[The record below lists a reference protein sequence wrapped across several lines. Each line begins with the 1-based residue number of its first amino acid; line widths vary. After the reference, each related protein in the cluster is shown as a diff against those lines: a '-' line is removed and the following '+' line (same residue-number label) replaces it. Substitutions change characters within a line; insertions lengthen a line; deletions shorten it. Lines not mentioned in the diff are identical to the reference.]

1 MPMNPKYGYPA
12 TAEDYRE
19 KARARL
25 PGFLFDYLDGGA
37 TNEQTLRANEAD
49 WANIPLRQRVLVNV
63 DRVDTQATLAGQACA
78 MPVVLAP
85 LGLAGMM
92 AQRGEVQAV
101 RAANAARI
109 PFTLS
114 TVGICPVEEVQAA
127 ATEAA
132 WFQLYMIR
140 DRARVKA
147 LLEKAWGAGCRT
159 LVFTVDLPLPGMRHR
174 DFRNGLASTGPRSKL
189 LKIQQLLSRPGWL
202 WKVAVRGGPLSFG
215 NLSDALP
222 DAGNLDAFK
231 EWIDTQFDPTVT
243 WEDIEWIREHWQGK
257 LLLKGILDV
266 EDAHRAVQVGADG
279 IVVSNH
285 GGRQLDG
292 VASGAGK
299 LPAIVDAVGSQTE
312 ILVDGGVRSG
322 TDVFRALALGA
333 RGVMIGRPWA
343 YALAGGGEA
352 GLTRLLASWQQ
363 ELRLAMTLTGVTRIA
378 DIGTDQLDRPHKPE
392 LPKAGE

>member
-1 MPMNPKYGYPA
+1 MKPKFGYPV
-12 TAEDYRE
+12 TTDDYRE

-37 TNEQTLRANEAD
+37 ADEQTLRANETG
-49 WANIPLRQRVLVNV
+49 WVNINLRQRVLVNV
-63 DRVDTQATLAGQACA
+63 ENVDTTTTLVGQTCS

-92 AQRGEVQAV
+92 ARRGEVQAV
-101 RAANAARI
+101 RAANAAGI

-114 TVGICPVEEVQAA
+114 TVGICAVEEVQAA

-132 WFQLYMIR
+132 WFQLYMLR
-140 DRARVKA
+140 DRPRVAA
-147 LLEKAWGAGCRT
+147 LLDKAWAAGCRT

-174 DFRNGLASTGPRSKL
+174 DFRNGLSSKGPRTRL

-202 WKVAVRGGPLSFG
+202 WNVAVRGGPLSFG

-231 EWIDTQFDPTVT
+231 EWIDAQFDPTVT
-243 WEDIEWIREHWQGK
+243 WADLEWIRKHWQGR

-266 EDAHRAVQVGADG
+266 EDARQAVRVGADG

-299 LPAIVDAVGSQTE
+299 LPDIVAAIGSQTE
-312 ILVDGGVRSG
+312 VLVDGGVRSG

-343 YALAGGGEA
+343 FALAGGGEA
-352 GLTRLLASWQQ
+352 GLTRLLLSWQQ
-363 ELRLAMTLTGVTRIA
+363 ELRLAMTLTGVTRIT
-378 DIGTDQLDRPHKPE
+378 DIGADQLDRPRTTE
-392 LPKAGE
+392 FRKAGE

>member
-1 MPMNPKYGYPA
+1 MNPTFGYPA

-25 PGFLFDYLDGGA
+25 PRFLFDYLDGGA
-37 TNEQTLRANEAD
+37 TDEQTLRANETD
-49 WANIPLRQRVLVNV
+49 WAGIKLRQRVLINV
-63 DRVDTQATLAGQACA
+63 DQVDTTSTLAGQSCS

-92 AQRGEVQAV
+92 ARRGEVQAV
-101 RAANAARI
+101 RVANAAGI

-127 ATEAA
+127 ATETA

-140 DRARVKA
+140 DRARIEA
-147 LLEKAWGAGCRT
+147 LLEKAWAAGCRT
-159 LVFTVDLPLPGMRHR
+159 LVFTVDLPLPGRRHR
-174 DFRNGLASTGPRSKL
+174 DFRNGLASGGPRARF

-202 WKVAVRGGPLSFG
+202 WDVALRGGPLSFG
-215 NLSDALP
+215 NLSDAVP
-222 DAGNLDAFK
+222 DANNLDGFK
-231 EWIDTQFDPTVT
+231 KWIDTQFDPTVT
-243 WEDIEWIREHWQGK
+243 WSDIQWIRDHWQGK
-257 LLLKGILDV
+257 LLIKGILDV
-266 EDAHRAVQVGADG
+266 DDAHQAVQLGADA

-292 VASGAGK
+292 VSSSAGK
-299 LPAIVDAVGSQTE
+299 LPEIVAAVGSQTE

-333 RGVMIGRPWA
+333 RGVMVGRPWA
-343 YALAGGGEA
+343 WALAGGGEA
-352 GLTRLLASWQQ
+352 GLTNLLTSWQQ

-378 DIGTDQLDRPHKPE
+378 DIGTDQLDRPRNSE
-392 LPKAGE
+392 FEKAGEQQ

>member
-1 MPMNPKYGYPA
+1 MNPKFGYPA

-19 KARARL
+19 KARTRL

-49 WANIPLRQRVLVNV
+49 WANIHLRQRVLVNV
-63 DRVDTQATLAGQACA
+63 DQVDTAATLTGQACS

-101 RAANAARI
+101 RAANAAGI

-147 LLEKAWGAGCRT
+147 LLEKAWNAGCRT

-202 WKVAVRGGPLSFG
+202 WNVAVRGGPLSFG
-215 NLSDALP
+215 NLSDAVP
-222 DAGNLDAFK
+222 NASNLDAFK

-243 WEDIEWIREHWQGK
+243 WADIEWIREHWQGK

-266 EDAHRAVQVGADG
+266 EDARQAVKVGADA

-299 LPAIVDAVGSQTE
+299 LPDIVAAVGSQTE

-392 LPKAGE
+392 FPKAGE